1 MVLLDACI
9 GSTALR
15 RGVETEQSQTLKLL
29 MQRKQVA
36 MIGAIRREVLG
47 GGRSVKQYFR
57 LRFELSKI
65 PDQAVETSDFELA
78 SLF

>member
-1 MVLLDACI
+1 
-9 GSTALR
+9 
-15 RGVETEQSQTLKLL
+15 

-36 MIGAIRREVLG
+36 MIAVIRREVLA
-47 GGRSVKQYFR
+47 GGRSEEQYSR

-65 PDQAVETSDFELA
+65 RDQAVETADFELA

>member
-15 RGVETEQSQTLKLL
+15 RGVETEQSLTLKLL

-36 MIGAIRREVLG
+36 MIGIIRREVLA
-47 GGRSVKQYFR
+47 GGRSEEQYSR
-57 LRFELSKI
+57 LRFELSQI
-65 PDQAVETSDFELA
+65 PDQAVETADFELA